1 MYMNR
6 TLEKAVDKAR
16 TLSTGDQRE
25 LASLI
30 ADYTQSVVDGEKFQ
44 ADMED
49 PEYKV
54 FVVGA
59 LERGRADIKAGK
71 THTAK
76 QVLSQSKARLKK
88 LHG

>member
-1 MYMNR
+1 MYMNP
-6 TLEKAVDKAR
+6 TLEKALDKAR

-30 ADYTQSVVDGEKFQ
+30 VDYTQSVVDGDKFQ
-44 ADMED
+44 EDMKD
-49 PEYKV
+49 PEYKA

-59 LERGRADIKAGK
+59 LERGRADIKAGR
-71 THTAK
+71 THTAD
-76 QVLSQSKARLKK
+76 QVLRQSKARLKK